1 MELWVDTLAKWA
13 TDLGFDTFIFWPEE
27 PSEQQI
33 RLFAEEVLP
42 RVLEEVNATR
52 STTAGTF

>member
-1 MELWVDTLAKWA
+1 VELWVDTLTKWA

-27 PSEQQI
+27 SSEQQV
-33 RLFAEEVLP
+33 RLFAEEVVP

>member
-33 RLFAEEVLP
+33 RLFAEGVVP

-52 STTAGTF
+52 STTAGRF